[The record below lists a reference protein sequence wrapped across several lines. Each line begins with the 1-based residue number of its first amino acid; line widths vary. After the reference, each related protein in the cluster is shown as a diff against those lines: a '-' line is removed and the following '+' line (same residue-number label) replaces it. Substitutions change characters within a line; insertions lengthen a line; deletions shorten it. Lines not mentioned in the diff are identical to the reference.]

1 MDNGESATL
10 EPAYSC
16 NLNGH
21 KETCSAADGEI
32 VFSRD
37 SGKKRIKSQALY
49 DWLIVGSKYEVVG
62 PPKEE
67 LLEETLY
74 RRFFSV
80 IENEFSDFILC
91 PRIDSIERIRGNSRR
106 HLVTASALNYS
117 GHHDGPYDRII
128 FTVID
133 TPEDGIKVVK
143 VKKERAIP
151 IDESRNQCRW

>member
-67 LLEETLY
+67 LLEEKLSTDDI
-74 RRFFSV
+74 SPK
-80 IENEFSDFILC
+80 SKMSSQIL
-91 PRIDSIERIRGNSRR
+91 
-106 HLVTASALNYS
+106 
-117 GHHDGPYDRII
+117 
-128 FTVID
+128 
-133 TPEDGIKVVK
+133 
-143 VKKERAIP
+143 
-151 IDESRNQCRW
+151 